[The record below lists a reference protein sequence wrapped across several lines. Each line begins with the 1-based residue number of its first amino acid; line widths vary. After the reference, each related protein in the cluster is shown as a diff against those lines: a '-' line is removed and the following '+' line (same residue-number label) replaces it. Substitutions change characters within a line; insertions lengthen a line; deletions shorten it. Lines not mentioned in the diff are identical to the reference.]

1 MYCLH
6 TLRDGTEKE
15 KRLDIAE
22 EMTPALDIPSSQYS
36 NRRKGQPTNIIMLIV
51 LGGDN
56 SYGKA

>member
-1 MYCLH
+1 
-6 TLRDGTEKE
+6 
-15 KRLDIAE
+15 
-22 EMTPALDIPSSQYS
+22 MTPALDIPSSQYS